1 MLLFISTCARWE
13 RAIRSGH
20 DNEERTVF
28 CGLSFKAYVHL
39 NIYFCYAMHWRRYK
53 PLHAYA
59 CVSSVCF
66 STFSF
71 HHSTRENS
79 RAKQEEFTPSDA
91 IISFLE
97 LSLCFTL
104 LLSILR
110 FVSFAQWHVC
120 TSITPDSNIV
130 LFHFKGELP
139 NWSVVFLRLRFCL
152 SDTALSLIR
161 KKTRSVCETIHN
173 RAFFFSLSLSL

>member
-1 MLLFISTCARWE
+1 ME
-13 RAIRSGH
+13 RA
-20 DNEERTVF
+20 RTVF

-53 PLHAYA
+53 SLRAHA

-71 HHSTRENS
+71 HRSIQENS
-79 RAKQEEFTPSDA
+79 GAKQEEFTPSDA

-97 LSLCFTL
+97 LSLRFTL

-120 TSITPDSNIV
+120 TSITPDSSII
-130 LFHFKGELP
+130 LLHFKGELP
-139 NWSVVFLRLRFCL
+139 NWSVVFLRLRVCL
-152 SDTALSLIR
+152 SDAALSLIR
-161 KKTRSVCETIHN
+161 RKN
-173 RAFFFSLSLSL
+173 RERLRDNTQSSIFLFSR